1 PVAESHP
8 SRRSLSRRCGEY
20 HTPVLALKQ
29 PAAVPITSLVDR
41 DRLGR
46 TARILRTSR
55 VLRRRAFALE
65 RAIAARAGARSFL
78 QCRSAPRRSA
88 AFGAGLLWEAVP
100 PVRAGALAPVRQP
113 IHRRG

>member
-20 HTPVLALKQ
+20 HTAVLALKQ

-65 RAIAARAGARSFL
+65 RAIAARAVARSFL
-78 QCRSAPRRSA
+78 QFPSAPRRSA
-88 AFGAGLLWEAVP
+88 AFLAGFLGAAVP
-100 PVRAGALAPVRQP
+100 PVLCGRLAPGRHP
-113 IHRRG
+113 IH